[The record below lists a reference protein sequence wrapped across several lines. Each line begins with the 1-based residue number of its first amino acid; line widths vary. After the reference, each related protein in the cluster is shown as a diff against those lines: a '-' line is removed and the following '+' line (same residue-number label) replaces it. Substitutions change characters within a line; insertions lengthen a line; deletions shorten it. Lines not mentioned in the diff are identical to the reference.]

1 MASWR
6 EAARRGMVSGT
17 WAAIAS
23 GAALMLCAKLERRPP
38 LAPFNGPSQ
47 WLWGESQAR
56 RTSVTWRH
64 TALGYGIHHAS
75 AIMWA
80 TLHEKMFTASPPRP
94 PSVELTRASITTML
108 AAFVDYGLTPRRL
121 QPGFD
126 KHLNIPSIVAV
137 YAAFGL
143 GLAASRLLIKRGVNM
158 ERIEKSVE
166 VDCPVRTVYNQWT
179 QFEDFPKF
187 MAGVKEVHQ
196 IDDTHLHW
204 RAEVWGKDEEWDA
217 EITEQ
222 TPDQR
227 ISWRSVAGSKN
238 AGTVRFEP
246 LGPDRTRVRLVMAYE
261 PDGTLENVGSKL
273 GVMNIQAQESVDDF
287 KKFIESRGRETGA
300 WRGEV
305 HDSKPTRST

>member
-1 MASWR
+1 MAGWR
-6 EAARRGMVSGT
+6 EAARRGAVSGT

-23 GAALMLCAKLERRPP
+23 GAALMLCAKRERRPA

-56 RTSVTWRH
+56 QTRATWRH
-64 TALGYGIHHAS
+64 TAPGYVIHHAS
-75 AIMWA
+75 AVMWA
-80 TLHEKMFTASPPRP
+80 TLHEKLFPALPASA
-94 PSVELTRASITTML
+94 PSVELARAAATTTL
-108 AAFVDYGLTPRRL
+108 AAIVDYGLTPRRL

-143 GLAASRLLIKRGVNM
+143 GLAASRLLHKQGVDM

-166 VDCPVRTVYNQWT
+166 VNCPVRTVYNQWT

-204 RAEVWGKDEEWDA
+204 RAQVWGKDEEWDA
-217 EITEQ
+217 EVTEQ
-222 TPDQR
+222 MPDER

-238 AGTVRFEP
+238 AGTVRFES

-261 PDGTLENVGSKL
+261 PEGALENAGSKL
-273 GVMNIQAQESVDDF
+273 GVMDSQVQESVDDF
-287 KKFIESRGRETGA
+287 KKFIESRGQETGA

-305 HDSKPTRST
+305 HDSTPTRST